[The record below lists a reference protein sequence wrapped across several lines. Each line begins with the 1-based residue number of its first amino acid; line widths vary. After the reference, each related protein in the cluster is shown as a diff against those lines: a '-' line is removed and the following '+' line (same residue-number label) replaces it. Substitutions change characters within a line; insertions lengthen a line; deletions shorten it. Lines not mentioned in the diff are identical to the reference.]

1 MRWSIFKIYG
11 TNYKT
16 KDGTCIRDYIHV
28 SDIAEIHYQVLKKID
43 STNKSK
49 ILNCGYGKGL
59 TVNEVVQEFKKYANK
74 KLKIYKLKKRKGD
87 MEKIIADNKNLLK
100 FVKWKP
106 KFNKLK
112 VMVKTTLKWEK
123 NQ

>member
-1 MRWSIFKIYG
+1 M
-11 TNYKT
+11 
-16 KDGTCIRDYIHV
+16 
-28 SDIAEIHYQVLKKID
+28 
-43 STNKSK
+43 
-49 ILNCGYGKGL
+49 
-59 TVNEVVQEFKKYANK
+59 NEVVQEFKKYANK